1 MAFCMS
7 SFFCTSVLFGNLN
20 AMTMEPM
27 GHIAGMAA
35 ALTGCFSTLIALP
48 IGTLI
53 GQLYD
58 GTLIPM
64 TASFLIVGLLALM
77 LLLKISKEGF

>member
-1 MAFCMS
+1 
-7 SFFCTSVLFGNLN
+7 
-20 AMTMEPM
+20 MTMEPM